1 LISVPNIDE
10 FRAYTQK
17 YVVKVLEASKSALK
31 EGSDGGAEYMRT
43 YIEADSPTGTPWHKR
58 KNDERGNDI
67 GARKD
72 TGAMLNA
79 VTSTGV
85 VGTKKLSTNFGWVT
99 NKKHYFAMQD
109 SGGYW
114 HTAYGKPS
122 GIGMGLLNKA
132 EDGGGRG
139 TIRVLGAYFQAQ
151 TDFIAAMKKAGFRE
165 TDGKGGEL
173 F

>member
-1 LISVPNIDE
+1 VPKIDE
-10 FRAYTQK
+10 FRVYSQK
-17 YVVKVLEASKSALK
+17 YVKKVLDASKVALK
-31 EGSDGGAEYMRT
+31 EGSDSGAEYMRT

-67 GARKD
+67 GARKE

-99 NKKHYFAMQD
+99 NKKHYFVMQD

-122 GIGMGLLNKA
+122 GIGMGLLNTA
-132 EDGGGRG
+132 SDGGGNG
-139 TIRVLGAYFQAQ
+139 TLRRLGAYFQGQ
-151 TDFIAAMKKAGFRE
+151 NDFVVAMKKAGF
-165 TDGKGGEL
+165 TQSDGKGGEL